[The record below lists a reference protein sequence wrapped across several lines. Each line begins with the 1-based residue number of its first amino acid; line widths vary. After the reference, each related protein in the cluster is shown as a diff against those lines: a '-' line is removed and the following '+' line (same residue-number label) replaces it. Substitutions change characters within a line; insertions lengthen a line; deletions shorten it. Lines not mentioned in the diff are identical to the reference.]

1 MKDASD
7 EASDGEPRLLRFWI
21 DAQLPPSLA
30 VWLRGEQGAD
40 ATHVQDLD
48 ILTAGDPV
56 IFAEAARNGAVVVTK
71 DGDFPKLVQQ
81 HGPPPQVLWIRSGN
95 VTNRE
100 LRRIVLEVWPEAI
113 AVLEDGAPLVEI
125 RRRHFV

>member
-1 MKDASD
+1 M
-7 EASDGEPRLLRFWI
+7 RLWI

-30 VWLRGEQGAD
+30 MWLRDEHGAD

-48 ILTAGDPV
+48 LLTAGDPA
-56 IFAEAARNGAVVVTK
+56 IFAAAGRNGAIVVTK
-71 DGDFPKLVQQ
+71 DADFPKLLQQ

-100 LRRIVLEVWPEAI
+100 LRRIVLEVWPKAL
-113 AVLEDGAPLVEI
+113 ALLEGGAPLVEI
-125 RRRHFV
+125 RRRYVG